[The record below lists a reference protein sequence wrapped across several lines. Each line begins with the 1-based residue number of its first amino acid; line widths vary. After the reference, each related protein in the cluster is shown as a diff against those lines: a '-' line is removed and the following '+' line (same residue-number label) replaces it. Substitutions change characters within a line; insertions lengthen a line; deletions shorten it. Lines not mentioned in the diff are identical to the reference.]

1 MLLIIILTIC
11 SNAAL
16 NYPYA
21 APHSSDGFTYPEQ
34 IIYVIISIFVSYSSF
49 VIIHTFQIL
58 ILPALL
64 FSSHQD
70 SEPQQ
75 HINTSSFEIH
85 DIMFFTSLSVS
96 AVTPLILT
104 FMTSSMCLSIRLLC
118 HPHFNTIAVTRMNN

>member
-49 VIIHTFQIL
+49 VIIL

-104 FMTSSMCLSIRLLC
+104 FMTSSMCLSIRLPC
-118 HPHFNTIAVTRMNN
+118 HPHFNTIAVTRMNS

>member
-49 VIIHTFQIL
+49 VIIL

-104 FMTSSMCLSIRLLC
+104 FMTSSVCLSIRLLC
-118 HPHFNTIAVTRMNN
+118 HPHFNTIAVTQMNS

>member
-49 VIIHTFQIL
+49 VIIL

>member
-49 VIIHTFQIL
+49 VIIL

-104 FMTSSMCLSIRLLC
+104 FMTSSMCLSIRLPC
-118 HPHFNTIAVTRMNN
+118 HPHFNTIAVTQMNS

>member
-49 VIIHTFQIL
+49 VIIL

-104 FMTSSMCLSIRLLC
+104 FMTSSVCLSIRLLC
-118 HPHFNTIAVTRMNN
+118 HPHFNTIAVTRMNS